1 MRNKHIIEV
10 GDDWYEIQRILK
22 EDRNWDIETL
32 KQYWFCSH
40 TFRRDGLLYFC
51 REVPKIEYE
60 IV

>member
-1 MRNKHIIEV
+1 MKNKHIIEV

-22 EDRNWDIETL
+22 EDRNWDIEIL

-40 TFRRDGLLYFC
+40 TFRKDGLLYFC
-51 REVPKIEYE
+51 REIPKIEYE